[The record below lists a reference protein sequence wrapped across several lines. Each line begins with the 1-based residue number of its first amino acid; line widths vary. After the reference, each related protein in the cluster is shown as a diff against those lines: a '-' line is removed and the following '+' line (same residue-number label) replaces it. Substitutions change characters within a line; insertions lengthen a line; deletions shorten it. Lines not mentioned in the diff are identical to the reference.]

1 MNSRKTPI
9 MKSRLPFLVVIIW
22 LALSLGSCSGDHPS
36 VAEVRTKAEQGDA
49 KAQFNLGW
57 RYYVGQDVPHDVAE
71 AVKWTRRA
79 AEQGNIDAQA
89 LLGLMY
95 FAGQGIPNDAAEA
108 VKWTRRAAEQGN
120 ADAQAL
126 LGWIYHEG
134 QGVPQDDIEAY
145 LWYSL
150 AAAQGYEKA
159 KSALDSIR
167 HGITPDQ
174 IAEAQKRVVAWK
186 PKATID
192 PPAKKP

>member
-57 RYYVGQDVPHDVAE
+57 RYYVGQDVPHDV
-71 AVKWTRRA
+71 
-79 AEQGNIDAQA
+79 
-89 LLGLMY
+89 
-95 FAGQGIPNDAAEA
+95 AEA